1 MINRNEIIR
10 RADAD
15 DVPAPTVER
24 DYVLAHVMCAIARHD
39 GAAGMIFK
47 GGTALRLCYIAD
59 FRYSADLAF
68 SLLGV
73 SRDDHGSRR
82 RGAREP
88 QRDPWFPEL
97 GLAQIETTGATH
109 GLDVTP
115 GKIYYQGPLGRRRE
129 IKLDLADDE
138 LIEEVSTASII
149 ARYSDQP
156 ERAATAV

>member
-73 SRDDHGSRR
+73 SRDDATAAVVEALESLRETPGSPSWALRRSRR
-82 RGAREP
+82 RGRRTARM
-88 QRDPWFPEL
+88 
-97 GLAQIETTGATH
+97 
-109 GLDVTP
+109 
-115 GKIYYQGPLGRRRE
+115 
-129 IKLDLADDE
+129 
-138 LIEEVSTASII
+138 
-149 ARYSDQP
+149 
-156 ERAATAV
+156 